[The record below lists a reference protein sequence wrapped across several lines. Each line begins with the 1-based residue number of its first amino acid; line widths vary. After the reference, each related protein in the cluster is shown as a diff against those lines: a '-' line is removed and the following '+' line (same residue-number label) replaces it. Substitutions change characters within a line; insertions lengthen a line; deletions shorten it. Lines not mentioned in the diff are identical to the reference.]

1 MTVRLF
7 LSSLLLLLALGG
19 LFLIPA
25 CGQAPSDDDDSAGDD
40 DDATDD
46 DDTAGDDDDASGDD
60 DDSASDDDD
69 IISDDDDAS
78 GDDDDSAE
86 DLGPCEDRTEGA
98 MISFSVGSGDKAEGF
113 TFWISGDEFID
124 TALTHVGAGVGPRA
138 GFQIVTQ
145 SDCDVQW
152 EFHAVPD
159 SAFWYA
165 SPPFFDHCDV
175 LPSTIAGDPNGW
187 NTKDN
192 VWCPSDLQVME
203 VEDRRASAGDD
214 DDSSAGDDDDS
225 SAGDD
230 DDSANP

>member
-1 MTVRLF
+1 MNVRLF

-40 DDATDD
+40 DDAPDD

-138 GFQIVTQ
+138 GFQI
-145 SDCDVQW
+145 
-152 EFHAVPD
+152 
-159 SAFWYA
+159 
-165 SPPFFDHCDV
+165 
-175 LPSTIAGDPNGW
+175 
-187 NTKDN
+187 
-192 VWCPSDLQVME
+192 
-203 VEDRRASAGDD
+203 
-214 DDSSAGDDDDS
+214 
-225 SAGDD
+225 
-230 DDSANP
+230 